1 MNIEHIFK
9 HESFEEFQKITT
21 LRENQLYW
29 LNYIVGSIEK
39 RRIAEILFV
48 KGNSIKEV
56 EDVLI
61 LPDDEASLIK
71 EHLNK
76 YETIDIDNIIRALT
90 KIYQRQTLEVVI
102 ERLLDKNYNK
112 DILDDVIQ
120 LFNG

>member
-1 MNIEHIFK
+1 VDIEHIFK
-9 HESFEEFQKITT
+9 HGSFEEFQQITT

-39 RRIAEILFV
+39 RRVAEILFV

-61 LPDDEASLIK
+61 LSDGEASLIK

-76 YETIDIDNIIRALT
+76 YGTIDIDNIIRALT
-90 KIYQRQTLEVVI
+90 KIYQRQTLEAVI

-120 LFNG
+120 LINK